1 MGFFGPNVEKMK
13 AKRDVEG
20 LIKAFEH
27 KDWRVRWD
35 AAEALGEVGDARA
48 VETLIQAIK
57 VACPVGNKFLDD
69 NRVQVL
75 EPIGGLGL
83 GQGVVVFGRV
93 ALPALCR
100 IGEPAV
106 EPLIQALKDEDKR
119 VRLGAARVLGDIGDG
134 RAIEPLTKSLK
145 DRNKDVREA
154 AKEALEHLEAQ
165 KS

>member
-1 MGFFGPNVEKMK
+1 MGFLGPNVEKMK

-69 NRVQVL
+69 KRVQVL

-83 GQGVVVFGRV
+83 GQGVVVFGQV
-93 ALPALCR
+93 ALPSLCR

-154 AKEALEHLEAQ
+154 AKQALEKLEAK